1 MHRHVVSS
9 RSHPHSDHIKRCRRT
24 AKLTK
29 PSGHLRTALIQVLL
43 LQTPST
49 RHKQAKMRRKLAAL
63 LLAARSGAQIK
74 LCGVHVA
81 ALWRRGDSHS
91 DAQRLLDHASVASMA
106 SRERDS
112 SAVTPSPR
120 RFLVDRGYSSRF
132 AASRRWRAV
141 GASTR
146 RRRRWRGPRRRRRG
160 TRDDARRHRGRAGE
174 RTPSTRDAKSEGRAT

>member
-1 MHRHVVSS
+1 MLRIN
-9 RSHPHSDHIKRCRRT
+9 HIKTLQGAPRSIRSVGLCC
-24 AKLTK
+24 
-29 PSGHLRTALIQVLL
+29 TALTQVLL

-63 LLAARSGAQIK
+63 LLAARSSAQIK
-74 LCGVHVA
+74 FCGVHVA
-81 ALWRRGDSHS
+81 ARWRRGDSHS
-91 DAQRLLDHASVASMA
+91 DAQRLLDHACVASMA

-132 AASRRWRAV
+132 AASRRWRAL

-160 TRDDARRHRGRAGE
+160 TRDDARRHHGRAGE

>member
-1 MHRHVVSS
+1 VHRHVVSS
-9 RSHPHSDHIKRCRRT
+9 RSHPHSDHLKRCRRT
-24 AKLTK
+24 AKQTK
-29 PSGHLRTALIQVLL
+29 PSGHLCTALIQVLL

-120 RFLVDRGYSSRF
+120 RFLVDRGYSLVLL
-132 AASRRWRAV
+132 RRVDGVRWSV
-141 GASTR
+141 YASTASM
-146 RRRRWRGPRRRRRG
+146 
-160 TRDDARRHRGRAGE
+160 ARPE
-174 RTPSTRDAKSEGRAT
+174 TPSTRHARRRATPPRSGGRAYAIDAGRKE